1 MRSYMSLLYGNQ
13 ATKEQLGRSAEKDAL
28 SHALIIEGAS
38 GSGKKTLVRE
48 LIAAAL
54 CEKRHDGS
62 APLPCR
68 SCRACRLV
76 AENKAADVRF
86 ISRGDKA
93 TLGVDNVRAE
103 KADMYLAPIEFERK
117 FYVFEDAHTMTV
129 QAQNA
134 LLIALEEPPKNV
146 HIILLCESAD
156 ALLTTVKSRAR
167 LYKMQRFSEDE
178 ILTWLSRERPLA
190 VGAYSEKRTELY
202 TLLTEADGCIG
213 RALSLLE
220 EQNAAELFR
229 DREVTD
235 KLLSALGSHSF
246 AKLCTAFSLL
256 PSKREELI
264 LGLTSLLRA
273 LRDLILLKRADGV
286 TLSYFPFPDA
296 IPPECRALRMQTL
309 LSALEAVEE
318 TIRSLERNAS
328 SATALNLLKYTLK
341 KV

>member
-13 ATKEQLGRSAEKDAL
+13 AAKEQLGHSVETDSL
-28 SHALIIEGAS
+28 SHAFIIEGAS
-38 GSGKKTLVRE
+38 GSGKRTLTRQ
-48 LIAAAL
+48 LIASAL
-54 CEKRHDGS
+54 CEHRYEQNT
-62 APLPCR
+62 PLPCGA
-68 SCRACRLV
+68 CRACRLV
-76 AENKAADVRF
+76 AESKAADVRF
-86 ISRGDKA
+86 INRGDKA
-93 TLGVDNVRAE
+93 TLGVDTVRGE
-103 KADMYLAPIEFERK
+103 KADMYLAPNEFERK

-134 LLIALEEPPKNV
+134 LLIALEEPPRNV

-167 LYKMQRFSEDE
+167 LYKMQRFSRDD

-190 VGAYSEKRTELY
+190 IGAYSEKKDELY
-202 TLLTEADGCIG
+202 TILTEADGCIG

-220 EQNAAELFR
+220 EKNAAELFH

-256 PSKREELI
+256 PSKRDDLI
-264 LGLTSLLRA
+264 KSLSSLLRA
-273 LRDLILLKRADGV
+273 LRDLVLLKHSDSV
-286 TLSYFPFPDA
+286 NLSYFSSLA
-296 IPPECRALRMQTL
+296 VIPHECRALRMQTL
-309 LSALEAVEE
+309 LSAMEAVEG
-318 TIRSLERNAS
+318 TVRSLERNAS